1 MNKALLIGRITKD
14 VELKH
19 TSNGIPNV
27 VFTLAVNRP
36 YKDAQGI
43 TPADFINCVAWR
55 QTAEFMARYVRKG
68 YLLAVEGQIQV
79 RNYTNQ
85 QGQTIYVTEIM
96 CDSVENLTPKDPTPQ
111 YPQNQQ
117 GYTQP
122 QQPKNNYY
130 DENNGLPF

>member
-1 MNKALLIGRITKD
+1 MNKAILIGRITKD

-19 TSNGIPNV
+19 TTNGIPNV
-27 VFTLAVNRP
+27 VFTIAVNRP
-36 YKDAQGI
+36 YKDTQGN
-43 TPADFINCVAWR
+43 TPADFISCVAWR

-79 RNYTNQ
+79 RNYQNA

-96 CDSVENLTPKDPTPQ
+96 CDSVENLTPKEQAPQ
-111 YPQNQQ
+111 YQQ
-117 GYTQP
+117 PTQP
-122 QQPKNNYY
+122 QQPPKNNYY